1 MCRADK
7 IQVNGMR
14 HTNII
19 VLLYIIVSALG
30 AIAIQK
36 RPTQKGGG
44 SNEKFQV
51 QHKNILGGDLAPCS
65 AASEKTTGF
74 YRDGYCST
82 GPTDTGTHVVCA
94 RMDDTF
100 LAFTKSKGN
109 DLITPS
115 GSFPGLVAG
124 DKWCLCALRW
134 REAHDAGKAPKIFP
148 QSTSDAVFQYVD
160 KNTLMGYSANR

>member
-1 MCRADK
+1 
-7 IQVNGMR
+7 MR
-14 HTNII
+14 HSNII
-19 VLLYIIVSALG
+19 VLLYLIVSSLG
-30 AIAIQK
+30 LIAIQK
-36 RPTQKGGG
+36 RPTQKGG

-51 QHKNILGGDLAPCS
+51 QHKNILGGTLTPCS
-65 AASEKTTGF
+65 AASEKTTGY
-74 YRDGYCST
+74 YRDGYCAT

-109 DLITPS
+109 DLITPRQ
-115 GSFPGLVAG
+115 SFPGLVAG

-148 QSTSDAVFQYVD
+148 ESTSDAVMQYVAKD
-160 KNTLMGYSANR
+160 ILMKYSTA

>member
-1 MCRADK
+1 
-7 IQVNGMR
+7 MR
-14 HTNII
+14 HSNII
-19 VLLYIIVSALG
+19 VLLYLIVSSLG
-30 AIAIQK
+30 LIAIQK
-36 RPTQKGGG
+36 RPTQKGG

-51 QHKNILGGDLAPCS
+51 QHKNILGGTLTPCS
-65 AASEKTTGF
+65 AASEKTTGY
-74 YRDGYCST
+74 YRDGYCAT

-109 DLITPS
+109 DLVTPRQ
-115 GSFPGLVAG
+115 SFPGLVAG

-148 QSTSDAVFQYVD
+148 ESTSDAVMQYVAKD
-160 KNTLMGYSANR
+160 ILMKYSTA